1 MVVFKYRA
9 GQQYNVETCPRPYT
23 WYNAGLVLSAHGV
36 VGHVVDV
43 PVVLVPRLEETDHTA
58 MRKWEMKGGDIV
70 REGNTHG
77 NAAEKNREKLF

>member
-9 GQQYNVETCPRPYT
+9 RKKKEKDVEACFRPYT

-43 PVVLVPRLEETDHTA
+43 PVVLVPRLEEADHTA
-58 MRKWEMKGGDIV
+58 RRQGKMKGGEYRA
-70 REGNTHG
+70 REGNTPA
-77 NAAEKNREKLF
+77 NAI